1 MEWFLVE
8 VEREVVFIKAK
19 GAEGKDDGAG
29 SCLISFEDGLNPED
43 ELLGAEGLC
52 QIIIDARFQ
61 AADSVVDLT
70 LGGQHQDRNLIGPG
84 VSLHFL
90 QDGKAVHAGEHEVE
104 DNEIGLF
111 LEDFLKA
118 LPSVVH
124 HINGVAYPL
133 KVEGNQRSDI
143 DFIFDDQDFVTHW
156 VKVNSR
162 IDRLCHFSSVTILS
176 PGVEYSVEDQILGA
190 QPSR

>member
-8 VEREVVFIKAK
+8 VELEVVFIKAK

-29 SCLISFEDGLNPED
+29 SCFVSFEDRLNAKD
-43 ELLGAEGLC
+43 EFLGAEGFC
-52 QIIIDARFQ
+52 EVIIDPGFQ
-61 AADSVVDLT
+61 AANTIVDLAF
-70 LGGQHQDRNLIGPG
+70 GGQHQDRNGVGPD
-84 VSLHFL
+84 VALHFL

-118 LPSVVH
+118 LPPVVR
-124 HINGVAYPL
+124 HINGIAYPL
-133 KVEGNQRSDI
+133 KVKANQRSDI

-176 PGVEYSVEDQILGA
+176 LGVEYSVEDQILGA

>member
-19 GAEGKDDGAG
+19 GAEGKDNGAG
-29 SCLISFEDGLNPED
+29 SCFVSFEDRLNAKD
-43 ELLGAEGLC
+43 EFLRAERFC
-52 QIIIDARFQ
+52 EVVIDPGFQ
-61 AADSVVDLT
+61 PANAIVDLAF
-70 LGGQHQDRNLIGPG
+70 GGQHQDRNGVGPD
-84 VSLHFL
+84 VALHFF
-90 QDGKAVHAGEHEVE
+90 QDGKAIHAGKHEVQ
-104 DNEIGLF
+104 DNEIRLI

-133 KVEGNQRSDI
+133 KVKGNQRSDI

-156 VKVNSR
+156 VKMNSR
-162 IDRLCHFSSVTILS
+162 IDRLCHFGNVTILS

>member
-133 KVEGNQRSDI
+133 KVKGNQRGDI
-143 DFIFDDQDFVTHW
+143 DFIFDDQNFVTHW
-156 VKVNSR
+156 FEVNSKTGVF
-162 IDRLCHFSSVTILS
+162 CHCVSVTILS
-176 PGVEYSVEDQILGA
+176 LRVEDSVEDQILGA